1 MKKGLIILF
10 IIIGVLVFFEIGFS
24 FYSIFRKDID
34 EYELVS
40 KKNVPNKTTPIE
52 IEELNTNLALDKY
65 CHHIKKY
72 ERVFIYNLM
81 VYETHLVLLKY
92 DAIEYNN
99 IKEKIIKCKECS
111 DAIFYDY
118 YSYHISLN
126 LKNRTKLKFI
136 MSNEYISINNINLIA
151 YSDDKNTILFMSFR
165 LSSSNKYETFGNLDD
180 FFERYFN
187 EIKKL

>member
-10 IIIGVLVFFEIGFS
+10 IIICVLVLFEMGFS

-52 IEELNTNLALDKY
+52 IKELNTNLALDKY

-72 ERVFIYNLM
+72 ERVLIYNLM

-126 LKNRTKLKFI
+126 FKNRTKLKFI

-187 EIKKL
+187 ELTQL